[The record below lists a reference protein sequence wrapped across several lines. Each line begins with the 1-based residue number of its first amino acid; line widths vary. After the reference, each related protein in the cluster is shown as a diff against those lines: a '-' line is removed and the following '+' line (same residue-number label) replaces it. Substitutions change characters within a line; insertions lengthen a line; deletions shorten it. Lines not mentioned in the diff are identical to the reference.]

1 MKLLIGMNLSPK
13 WAGFLI
19 EAGFNAVHWTTIG
32 AANAPDTDIMRHARE
47 GGHVVVTSDLDFGT
61 ILAIT
66 HGNKPSVVQLRSDD
80 LSHEGIGKPVVG
92 ALRQLRDELEQGALV
107 TIEPQRTR
115 LRILPL
121 STVSTEE

>member
-1 MKLLIGMNLSPK
+1 MKLLIDMNLSPK

-19 EAGFNAVHWTTIG
+19 EAGFEAVHWTTVG
-32 AANAPDTDIMRHARE
+32 NANAPDTDIMRHARE

-61 ILAIT
+61 ILAVT

-80 LSHEGIGKPVVG
+80 LSLDGVGKSVVD
-92 ALRQLRDELEQGALV
+92 ALHQLRDELERGALV

-121 STVSTEE
+121 GTTTQE